1 MATAPREI
9 RVVVRE
15 GAVFRC
21 RPDWTV
27 DEAEAKIRAKYGLK
41 FGGTEDQVGDLKG
54 TDVIGNAVGDLTF
67 VGGRALPPQ
76 PAARYVLDLD
86 LWIVVY
92 IHRIVLDFL
101 CMCLITFCV

>member
-27 DEAEAKIRAKYGLK
+27 DEAEVKIRAKYGLEV
-41 FGGTEDQVGDLKG
+41 GGTEDQVRDLKG

-76 PAARYVLDLD
+76 PAATAQPAGMILILICG
-86 LWIVVY
+86 LSCIFIV
-92 IHRIVLDFL
+92 
-101 CMCLITFCV
+101 